1 MLNVLTCTLMMEKLM
16 LINFVK
22 NFMYSQMW
30 ILTILQNMYFKKN
43 VAFVF
48 YEGDNEA
55 VESQLFAR

>member
-1 MLNVLTCTLMMEKLM
+1 MLNVLTCTLMMEKLI

-30 ILTILQNMYFKKN
+30 ILTILQNMHFKKN

-48 YEGDNEA
+48 YEGDNDS

>member
-43 VAFVF
+43 LAFVF
-48 YEGDNEA
+48 YEGDNAA
-55 VESQLFAR
+55 VESQLIAR